1 MLAEALYEAAIKR
14 WPKAPILLRKA
25 AGVVR
30 DNRRLRLVK

>member
-25 AGVVR
+25 AWSFATTADCGW
-30 DNRRLRLVK
+30 